1 MNICDFLLF
10 YIDGAILDW
19 TFVKLLRFSEEC
31 DTRYIEMSAK
41 ELDIE
46 LERPSTTAKLC
57 IQISKAC
64 KTLISGKPFKS
75 RKKAIAR
82 YPQLEDCPLD
92 KIADTRENM
101 SPRILSQNFPLW
113 QMLTIVFMF

>member
-1 MNICDFLLF
+1 MLS
-10 YIDGAILDW
+10 YIDSAILDW
-19 TFVKLLRFSEEC
+19 TIVKLLRFSEEC
-31 DTRYIEMSAK
+31 DTGYIEMSEK

-57 IQISKAC
+57 IQVSKAC
-64 KTLISGKPFKS
+64 KKLISEKSFKS

-82 YPQLEDCPLD
+82 YPQLKDCPLD

-113 QMLTIVFMF
+113 QMLTIIFMF